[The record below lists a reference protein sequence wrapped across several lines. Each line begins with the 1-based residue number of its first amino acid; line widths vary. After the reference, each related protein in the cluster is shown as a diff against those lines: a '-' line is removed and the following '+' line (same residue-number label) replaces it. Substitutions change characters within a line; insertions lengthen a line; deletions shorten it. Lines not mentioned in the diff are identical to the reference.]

1 MASIRESGVLQ
12 DRTLQAK
19 KKKSGQEYPLGML
32 LFP

>member
-1 MASIRESGVLQ
+1 MASIREDCALQ
-12 DRTLQAK
+12 DLQPK

>member
-1 MASIRESGVLQ
+1 MAGIVLQ
-12 DRTLQAK
+12 DQALQALK

>member
-1 MASIRESGVLQ
+1 MAGIRGDGALQ
-12 DRTLQAK
+12 DSLK